1 MNKFTITSFLLVL
14 FARFQL
20 LKLQGAVIITPS
32 KEKKK
37 ENVRMESAGN
47 SALQIVRKEVSAK
60 RLALALYAIATV
72 ELLSTQGY

>member
-20 LKLQGAVIITPS
+20 LKLQSAVIITPS
-32 KEKKK
+32 KEK

-60 RLALALYAIATV
+60 LLALVLYAIATV